1 MVYQGTVRNG
11 KIELENGSTLPDGTL
26 VRVEPLE
33 GNDDPADGLGDE
45 AASSGLS
52 DLASQHDH
60 YIYGV
65 RKSEA

>member
-11 KIELENGSTLPDGTL
+11 KIELANGNSLPDGTI

-33 GNDDPADGLGDE
+33 NSDDPADGLGDE
-45 AASSGLS
+45 AASTGIT

-60 YIYGV
+60 YIYGD
-65 RKSEA
+65 RKREA